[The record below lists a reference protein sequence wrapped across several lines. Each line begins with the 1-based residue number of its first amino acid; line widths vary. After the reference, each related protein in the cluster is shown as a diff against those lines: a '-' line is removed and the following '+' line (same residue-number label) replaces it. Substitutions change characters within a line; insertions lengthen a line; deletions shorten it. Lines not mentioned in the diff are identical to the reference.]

1 METASVDHASVDSID
16 AVHGCRQPTAQVA
29 LWDRVLGRLKAFVE
43 D

>member
-1 METASVDHASVDSID
+1 MLSRNKQAAKLD
-16 AVHGCRQPTAQVA
+16 QVSA